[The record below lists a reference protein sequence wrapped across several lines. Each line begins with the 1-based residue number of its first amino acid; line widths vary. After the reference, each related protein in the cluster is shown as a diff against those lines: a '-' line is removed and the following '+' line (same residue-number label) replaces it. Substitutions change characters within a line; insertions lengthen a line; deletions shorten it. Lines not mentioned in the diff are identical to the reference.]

1 MEFNFCEKYKLSSKR
16 IIFFL
21 VLLSI
26 LTLNHVLYKDAFNNS
41 DNNSPKFTRPLI
53 KPIAI
58 GVKINKSVLSEEDTP
73 LNTKSKNVLETMIDA
88 FSQTF
93 LQR

>member
-53 KPIAI
+53 KPI